1 MMAGMTPE
9 EAENFYE
16 EDEDPREVFAWFDA
30 GPHGIT
36 ARPAATQQPV
46 VSAEV
51 ISAVMASG
59 LYGQWRQELL
69 PDEVSAA
76 GSNTRWA
83 QQA

>member
-30 GPHGIT
+30 GPHGVT
-36 ARPAATQQPV
+36 ARPAAAQQPV
-46 VSAEV
+46 SAGV
-51 ISAVMASG
+51 LSAVMASG
-59 LYGQWRQELL
+59 LYGQWRRDLL
-69 PDEVSAA
+69 PDEVSAV
-76 GSNTRWA
+76 GSSTRWA